1 MRHNFHLPFTNNWNK
16 KINTNNIKHISN
28 MEDYQEDFY
37 DNYDSYEEQS
47 YEDYERETFYALTDG
62 MYGDYEDWAEDGGSI
77 DSLREFLGY
86 D

>member
-1 MRHNFHLPFTNNWNK
+1 M
-16 KINTNNIKHISN
+16 NTNNIKHINN
-28 MEDYQEDFY
+28 MEEYQEDFYDNHDSYEEDFY

-77 DSLREFLGY
+77 GSLRELLGY